1 MLLKDKLIMAV
12 DFDGTI
18 ALTQYP
24 HIEKAN
30 ERLIAFLKVWQE
42 TGNIVILNT
51 CRHDDDLMD
60 ACDYLYDNYNFL
72 FDYVNENVPELI
84 EKYGD
89 TRKIAAD
96 IYIDDKNMDIMS
108 ILRYFDNL
116 KGEKLSESKE
126 NSNEG
131 LAQESINTIEEG
143 SRT

>member
-1 MLLKDKLIMAV
+1 MLLKDKMILAV

-131 LAQESINTIEEG
+131 LAQESINTIKEG
-143 SRT
+143 SGT

>member
-1 MLLKDKLIMAV
+1 MLLKECGLDKMILAI

-18 ALTQYP
+18 AQTQYP

-30 ERLIAFLKVWQE
+30 ERLIDFLKVWQE

-60 ACDYLYDNYNFL
+60 ACSYLYDNYNFI

-96 IYIDDKNMDIMS
+96 IYVDDKNMDIMS
-108 ILRYFDNL
+108 VLRCFDNL

-131 LAQESINTIEEG
+131 LAPESP
-143 SRT
+143 